1 MEEKHVGS
9 EFVPLLGK
17 LLVMLIALEA
27 VCIIGTHKARVFPWL
42 GRGIKKTAKWLWRK
56 FWRLIRWLVKVVWRG
71 LRELFGRRSPQQ
83 TPGQNRPNP

>member
-1 MEEKHVGS
+1 VEEKHVGS

-27 VCIIGTHKARVFPWL
+27 VCIIGTRKARVFPLL
-42 GRGIKKTAKWLWRK
+42 GRGIKKMVKWLWRT
-56 FWRLIRWLVKVVWRG
+56 FRNLFRWLGKMLWRG
-71 LRELFGRRSPQQ
+71 LRELFGWRSPQQ